1 MMVYIEGGM
10 GMSENLLVVD
20 QISYKYAENTG
31 LALENLSFSVQK
43 GEWLAIVG
51 HNGSGKS
58 TLARILNGLL
68 LPQTGTVTIEGVR
81 LNEESIWDIRR
92 KIGMV
97 FQNPDNQFVGTTVK
111 DDIAFGMEN
120 NGIPRETMQYRI
132 ERVIDMV
139 NMQEFLE
146 HEPHQLSGG
155 QKQRVAIAGVLAVQP
170 DLIILDE
177 ATSMLDPIGR
187 TEVLE
192 TIREIKIESQITV
205 MSITHDLEEAA
216 RADRIIVMNQ
226 GQLFA
231 EGKPEEIFAL
241 DDKLVEIGL
250 DLPFSVKVS
259 KKLRANGVPLSKN
272 HITEESLVNELWT
285 LQSKS

>member
-1 MMVYIEGGM
+1 
-10 GMSENLLVVD
+10 MSEALLVVD
-20 QISYKYAENTG
+20 QISYKYTENTRF
-31 LALENLSFSVQK
+31 ALENLSFSVQK

-58 TLARILNGLL
+58 TLAKILNGLL
-68 LPQTGTVTIEGVR
+68 LPQTGTVTIEGIQ
-81 LNEESIWDIRR
+81 LNENSIWDIRR

-120 NGIPRETMQYRI
+120 NGIPRETMVSRI
-132 ERVIDMV
+132 DRVIDMV
-139 NMQEFLE
+139 KMKDFLE
-146 HEPHQLSGG
+146 YEPHQLSGG

-192 TIREIKIESQITV
+192 TIREIKNESQITV

-241 DDKLVEIGL
+241 DEKLVEIGL

-259 KKLRANGVPLSKN
+259 KKLRAIGVPLSKN
-272 HITEESLVNELWT
+272 HITEEGLVDELWT
-285 LQSKS
+285 LQSKN

>member
-1 MMVYIEGGM
+1 MR
-10 GMSENLLVVD
+10 MSEALLVVD
-20 QISYKYAENTG
+20 QISYKYTENTRF
-31 LALENLSFSVQK
+31 ALENLSFSVQK

-58 TLARILNGLL
+58 TLAKILNGLL
-68 LPQTGTVTIEGVR
+68 LPQTGTVTIEGIQ
-81 LNEESIWDIRR
+81 LNENSIWDIRR

-120 NGIPRETMQYRI
+120 NGIPRETMVSRI
-132 ERVIDMV
+132 DRVIDMV
-139 NMQEFLE
+139 KMKDFLE
-146 HEPHQLSGG
+146 YEPHQLSGG

-192 TIREIKIESQITV
+192 TIREIKNESQITV

-241 DDKLVEIGL
+241 DEKLVEIGL

-259 KKLRANGVPLSKN
+259 KKLRAIGVPLSKN
-272 HITEESLVNELWT
+272 HITEEGLVDELWT
-285 LQSKS
+285 LQSKN

>member
-1 MMVYIEGGM
+1 
-10 GMSENLLVVD
+10 MSENLLVVD
-20 QISYKYAENTG
+20 QISYKYPESTR
-31 LALENLSFSVQK
+31 LALENLAFSVEK

-68 LPQTGTVTIEGVR
+68 LPQTGSVTIEGVQ
-81 LNEESIWDIRR
+81 LNEETIWDIRR

-120 NGIPRETMQYRI
+120 NGIPRETMVSRI
-132 ERVIDMV
+132 ERVIDLVKMR
-139 NMQEFLE
+139 EFLE

-192 TIREIKIESQITV
+192 TIREIKSESQITV

-216 RADRIIVMNQ
+216 RADRMIVMNQ
-226 GQLFA
+226 GRLFA

-241 DDKLVEIGL
+241 DEKLVEIGL

-259 KKLRANGVPLSKN
+259 KKLRAMGVPLSKN
-272 HITEESLVNELWT
+272 HITEEGLVDELWT
-285 LQSKS
+285 LQSKN

>member
-1 MMVYIEGGM
+1 MGGM
-10 GMSENLLVVD
+10 RMSDNLLVVD
-20 QISYKYAENTG
+20 QISYKYADNTRF
-31 LALENLSFSVQK
+31 ALENLSFSVQK

-68 LPQTGTVTIEGVR
+68 LPQTGSVTIEGVQ
-81 LNEESIWDIRR
+81 LNEESIWDIRK

-120 NGIPRETMQYRI
+120 NGIPRDTMMSRI

-139 NMQEFLE
+139 KMREFLE

-192 TIREIKIESQITV
+192 TIREIKNESQITV

-216 RADRIIVMNQ
+216 RADRLIVMNQ

-231 EGKPEEIFAL
+231 EGKPEDIFAL

-259 KKLRANGVPLSKN
+259 KKLRAIGVPLSKN
-272 HITEESLVNELWT
+272 HITEEGLVNELWT
-285 LQSKS
+285 LQSKN

>member
-1 MMVYIEGGM
+1 
-10 GMSENLLVVD
+10 MSTNLLVVD
-20 QISYKYAENTG
+20 QISFKYSEEAM

-68 LPQTGTVTIEGVR
+68 LPQTGTVTIEDIQ
-81 LNEESIWDIRR
+81 LNENTIWEVRK

-120 NGIPRETMQYRI
+120 NGIPREIMTSRI
-132 ERVIDMV
+132 DRVINMV
-139 NMQEFLE
+139 KMGEFLE

-187 TEVLE
+187 IEVLE
-192 TIREIKIESQITV
+192 TIKKIKNESNITV
-205 MSITHDLEEAA
+205 LSITHDLEEAA
-216 RADRIIVMNQ
+216 RADRMIVMNQ
-226 GQLFA
+226 GKLFA
-231 EGKPEEIFAL
+231 EGSPDEIFAL
-241 DDKLVEIGL
+241 DEKLVEIGL

-259 KKLRANGVPLSKN
+259 KKLRSMGVPLTKN
-272 HITEESLVNELWT
+272 HITEEGLVDELWT
-285 LQSKS
+285 LQSQI

>member
-1 MMVYIEGGM
+1 
-10 GMSENLLVVD
+10 MSENLLVVD
-20 QISYKYAENTG
+20 QISYKYAENTRF
-31 LALENLSFSVQK
+31 ALENLSFSVQK

-68 LPQTGTVTIEGVR
+68 LPQTGSVTIEGVQ

-120 NGIPRETMQYRI
+120 NGIPRETMVSRI

-139 NMQEFLE
+139 KMQEFLE

-170 DLIILDE
+170 ELIILDE

-192 TIREIKIESQITV
+192 TIREIKNESQITV

-226 GQLFA
+226 GKLFA
-231 EGKPEEIFAL
+231 EGKPEVIFAL

-259 KKLRANGVPLSKN
+259 KKLRSIGVPLSKN

>member
-1 MMVYIEGGM
+1 MNT
-10 GMSENLLVVD
+10 NLLK
-20 QISYKYAENTG
+20 IENITYRYSEEANYALN
-31 LALENLSFSVQK
+31 NLSFSVQQ

-68 LPQTGTVTIEGVR
+68 LPKSGTVSVDGITLTED
-81 LNEESIWDIRR
+81 SIWDIRK

-111 DDIAFGMEN
+111 DDIAFGLEN
-120 NGIPRETMQYRI
+120 NGVSRDVMI
-132 ERVIDMV
+132 ERIDKVIKLVKMED
-139 NMQEFLE
+139 FLDN
-146 HEPHQLSGG
+146 EPHQLSGG

-187 TEVLE
+187 EEVLN
-192 TIREIKIESQITV
+192 TIRQIKTESNITV
-205 MSITHDLEEAA
+205 ISITHDLEEAA
-216 RADRIIVMNQ
+216 RADRIIVLNQ

-231 EGKPEEIFAL
+231 EGTPEEIFSL
-241 DDKLVEIGL
+241 DEKLIEIGL

-259 KKLRANGVPLSKN
+259 KKLRAIGIQLTKN
-272 HITEESLVNELWT
+272 HITEEGLVDELWT
-285 LQSKS
+285 LQSKI

>member
-1 MMVYIEGGM
+1 
-10 GMSENLLVVD
+10 MSENLLVVD
-20 QISYKYAENTG
+20 QISYKYAESTR
-31 LALENLSFSVQK
+31 LALENLSFSVRK

-68 LPQTGTVTIEGVR
+68 LPQTGTVTIEGVQ
-81 LNEESIWDIRR
+81 LNDESIWDIRR

-120 NGIPRETMQYRI
+120 NGIPRETMVSRI
-132 ERVIDMV
+132 ERVIDLVKMR
-139 NMQEFLE
+139 EFLE

-192 TIREIKIESQITV
+192 TIREIKSESQITV

-259 KKLRANGVPLSKN
+259 KKLRAIGVPLSKN

-285 LQSKS
+285 LQSKN

>member
-1 MMVYIEGGM
+1 
-10 GMSENLLVVD
+10 MSENLLVVD
-20 QISYKYAENTG
+20 QISYRYPENTKS
-31 LALENLSFSVQK
+31 ALEDLSFSVQK

-68 LPQTGTVTIEGVR
+68 LPHTGTVTIDGIKLSEDT
-81 LNEESIWDIRR
+81 IWDIRR

-120 NGIPRETMQYRI
+120 NGIPRDTMAARI
-132 ERVIDMV
+132 ERVIDLV
-139 NMQEFLE
+139 NMNDFLE

-177 ATSMLDPIGR
+177 ATSMLDPLGR
-187 TEVLE
+187 TEVIE
-192 TIREIKIESQITV
+192 TIREIKNESLITV

-231 EGKPEEIFAL
+231 EGKPEDIFAL
-241 DDKLVEIGL
+241 GDKLVEIGL

-259 KKLRANGVPLSKN
+259 KKLRAIGVPLSKN
-272 HITEESLVNELWT
+272 HITEEGLVDELWT
-285 LQSKS
+285 LQSRN

>member
-1 MMVYIEGGM
+1 MITKLLNIE
-10 GMSENLLVVD
+10 N
-20 QISYKYAENTG
+20 ISYKYSDEANY
-31 LALENLSFSVQK
+31 ALQNLSFSVQQ

-68 LPQTGTVTIEGVR
+68 IPKTGTVAVDGIT
-81 LNEESIWDIRR
+81 LTEESIWDIRR

-111 DDIAFGMEN
+111 DDIAFGLEN
-120 NGIPRETMQYRI
+120 NGVPRETMIDRI
-132 ERVIDMV
+132 DKVIKLVKMED
-139 NMQEFLE
+139 FLDN
-146 HEPHQLSGG
+146 EPHQLSGG

-187 TEVLE
+187 EEVLK
-192 TIREIKIESQITV
+192 TIRQIKTESNITV
-205 MSITHDLEEAA
+205 ISITHDLEEAA
-216 RADRIIVMNQ
+216 RADRMIVLNQ
-226 GQLFA
+226 GKLFA
-231 EGKPEEIFAL
+231 EGTPERIFSL
-241 DDKLVEIGL
+241 DEQLIEIGL

-259 KKLRANGVPLSKN
+259 KKLKAIGVQLSKN
-272 HITEESLVNELWT
+272 HITEEGLVDELWT
-285 LQSKS
+285 LQSKI

>member
-1 MMVYIEGGM
+1 
-10 GMSENLLVVD
+10 MSENLLVVD
-20 QISYKYAENTG
+20 QISYKYAESTR
-31 LALENLSFSVQK
+31 LALENLSFSVRK

-68 LPQTGTVTIEGVR
+68 LPQTGTVTIEGVQ

-120 NGIPRETMQYRI
+120 NGIPREKMVSRI
-132 ERVIDMV
+132 ERVIDLVKMR
-139 NMQEFLE
+139 EFLE

-187 TEVLE
+187 IEVLE
-192 TIREIKIESQITV
+192 TIREIKSESQITV

-259 KKLRANGVPLSKN
+259 KKLRAIGVPLSKN

-285 LQSKS
+285 LQSKN

>member
-1 MMVYIEGGM
+1 
-10 GMSENLLVVD
+10 MSEKLLVVD
-20 QISYKYAENTG
+20 QISYQYAENASP
-31 LALENLSFSVQK
+31 ALENLSFSVQK

-68 LPQTGTVTIEGVR
+68 LPQTGAVTIEGVQ
-81 LNEESIWDIRR
+81 LNEDSIWDIRR

-97 FQNPDNQFVGTTVK
+97 FQNPDNQFVGTTVQ

-120 NGIPRETMQYRI
+120 NGISRETMASRI

-139 NMQEFLE
+139 KMRDFLE

-187 TEVLE
+187 AEVLE
-192 TIREIKIESQITV
+192 TIREIKNESQITV

-259 KKLRANGVPLSKN
+259 KKLRAIGVPLSKN
-272 HITEESLVNELWT
+272 HITEEGLVDELWT
-285 LQSKS
+285 LQSKI

>member
-1 MMVYIEGGM
+1 
-10 GMSENLLVVD
+10 MSENLLIVD
-20 QISYKYAENTG
+20 QISYKYQENTSF
-31 LALENLSFSVQK
+31 AVENLSFSVQK

-68 LPQTGTVTIEGVR
+68 LPQTGTVTIEGVQ

-120 NGIPRETMQYRI
+120 NGLPRETMVSRI

-139 NMQEFLE
+139 KMREFLE

-192 TIREIKIESQITV
+192 TIREIKNESQITV

-226 GQLFA
+226 GRLFA

-259 KKLRANGVPLSKN
+259 KKLRASGVPLSKN

-285 LQSKS
+285 LQSKN

>member
-1 MMVYIEGGM
+1 
-10 GMSENLLVVD
+10 MSENLLVVD
-20 QISYKYAENTG
+20 QISYKYAENTRF
-31 LALENLSFSVQK
+31 ALENLSFSVQK

-68 LPQTGTVTIEGVR
+68 LPQTGSVTIEGIK

-120 NGIPRETMQYRI
+120 NGLPRETMLSRI
-132 ERVIDMV
+132 ERVIDLVKMG
-139 NMQEFLE
+139 EFLE

-192 TIREIKIESQITV
+192 TIREIKNESQITV

-216 RADRIIVMNQ
+216 RADRMIVMNQ
-226 GQLFA
+226 GRLFA

-259 KKLRANGVPLSKN
+259 KKLRSIGVPLSKN

-285 LQSKS
+285 LQSKN

>member
-1 MMVYIEGGM
+1 
-10 GMSENLLVVD
+10 MSENLLVVD
-20 QISYKYAENTG
+20 QISYRYPENTKS
-31 LALENLSFSVQK
+31 ALEDLSFSVQK

-68 LPQTGTVTIEGVR
+68 LPHTGTVTIDGIKLSEDT
-81 LNEESIWDIRR
+81 IWDIRR

-120 NGIPRETMQYRI
+120 NGIPRDTMAARI
-132 ERVIDMV
+132 ERVIDLV
-139 NMQEFLE
+139 NMNDFLE

-177 ATSMLDPIGR
+177 ATSMLDPLGR
-187 TEVLE
+187 TEVIE
-192 TIREIKIESQITV
+192 TIREIKNESLITV

-231 EGKPEEIFAL
+231 EGKPEDIFAL
-241 DDKLVEIGL
+241 GDKLVEIGL

-259 KKLRANGVPLSKN
+259 KKLRAIGVPLSKN
-272 HITEESLVNELWT
+272 HITEEGLVDELWT
-285 LQSKS
+285 LQSKN

>member
-1 MMVYIEGGM
+1 
-10 GMSENLLVVD
+10 MSGNLLVVD
-20 QISYKYAENTG
+20 QISYKYAENTK
-31 LALENLSFSVQK
+31 LALENLSFSVRK

-68 LPQTGTVTIEGVR
+68 LPQSGSVTIEGVQ
-81 LNEESIWDIRR
+81 LNEETIWDIRR

-120 NGIPRETMQYRI
+120 NGILRETMVSRI
-132 ERVIDMV
+132 ERVIDLVKMR
-139 NMQEFLE
+139 EFLE

-192 TIREIKIESQITV
+192 TIREIKSESQITV

-241 DDKLVEIGL
+241 DEKLVEIGL

-259 KKLRANGVPLSKN
+259 KKLRAIGVPLSKN
-272 HITEESLVNELWT
+272 HITEEGLVNELWT
-285 LQSKS
+285 LQSKN